1 MTISIIIP
9 VYNVAS
15 WLGTCLDSIVAAGGR
30 ASDLDVEVVCIDD
43 GSTDGSGRL
52 LDDYVRQV
60 ERAGDGVKMSVVH
73 QENRGVSAARNAGL
87 ELATGDYLWF
97 VDGDDVIAPESFVVL
112 DEAIRA
118 GHSPD
123 IVQFRNERFIE
134 EPRFPVGDGGTVCYD
149 LTRKADLRAAYDE
162 HALWLLGS
170 SAIYSRAKFGA
181 ARFEGYANCEDSLW
195 GRRAFYKATS
205 LVFLDRALYGY
216 RQRGDS
222 ANNVWTKRHWDEY
235 CKVSWLMTKE
245 GLSVKGIRRRVL
257 IEGLKCL
264 KHSRTYRKL
273 VRDWASGGVV
283 ASDVLSQ

>member
-1 MTISIIIP
+1 MKISVIMP
-9 VYNVAS
+9 VYNVTP
-15 WLGTCLDSIVAAGGR
+15 WLRAALDSIVAAGER
-30 ASDLDVEVVCIDD
+30 ATGVDVEVVCVDD
-43 GSTDGSGRL
+43 GSKDGSGEL
-52 LDDYVRQV
+52 LDAYVKQRAHC
-60 ERAGDGVKMSVVH
+60 AGDRLRLTVVH

-118 GHSPD
+118 GGEPD
-123 IVQFRNERFIE
+123 IVQFRHERFTE
-134 EPRFPVGDGGTVCYD
+134 APTFPAGDAAAKRYD
-149 LTRKADLRAAYDE
+149 LTRRAALRAAYDE

-273 VRDWASGGVV
+273 VRE
-283 ASDVLSQ
+283 